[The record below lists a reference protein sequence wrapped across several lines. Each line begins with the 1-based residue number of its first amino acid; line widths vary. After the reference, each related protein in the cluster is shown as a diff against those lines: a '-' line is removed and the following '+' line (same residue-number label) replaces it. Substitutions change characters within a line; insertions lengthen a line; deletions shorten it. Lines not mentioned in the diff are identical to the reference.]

1 MLDEHLLNSGFGE
14 IRVNRRLALAIE
26 FGERL
31 LKRRVRLRLVAD
43 EPRELFAECRHF
55 TLEFGDSTIPI
66 RDVRLF
72 IVQKGV

>member
-1 MLDEHLLNSGFGE
+1 MLDEHLFYGGFSE

-31 LKRRVRLRLVAD
+31 LKRRVCLRLVAD

-55 TLEFGDSTIPI
+55 TLEFGDGAIPI

-72 IVQKGV
+72 IVQKGE